1 MYYGAM
7 GRRPKIAG
15 AVQELMAARGRH
27 AWTLEELRQA
37 LAAKGIRADFSSV
50 FRATARLETEGALR
64 RVELDDGRTHV
75 EIRDEHHDHFR
86 CELCGEVLAVPC
98 EASGAAMRALED
110 ATGLEIHDHHLV
122 LTGVCRG
129 CRARSSDQLVLSAA
143 GAAS

>member
-1 MYYGAM
+1 
-7 GRRPKIAG
+7 
-15 AVQELMAARGRH
+15 MAARGRH
-27 AWTLEELRQA
+27 TWTLEELRQA

-50 FRATARLETEGALR
+50 FRAAARLETEGALR

-75 EIRDEHHDHFR
+75 EIQDEHHDHFR

-122 LTGVCRG
+122 LTGICQGCRG
-129 CRARSSDQLVLSAA
+129 GSSVQLVPSAA

>member
-1 MYYGAM
+1 MYDVVM

-50 FRATARLETEGALR
+50 FRAAARLETEGTLR

-86 CELCGEVLAVPC
+86 CERCGEVLAVPC

-110 ATGLEIHDHHLV
+110 ATGMEILDHHLV
-122 LTGVCRG
+122 LTGICQG
-129 CRARSSDQLVLSAA
+129 CRVGSSRQRVPSAA
-143 GAAS
+143 GAAP

>member
-1 MYYGAM
+1 
-7 GRRPKIAG
+7 
-15 AVQELMAARGRH
+15 MAARGLH
-27 AWTLEELRQA
+27 TWTLEELRQA

-75 EIRDEHHDHFR
+75 EIQDEHHDHFR

-110 ATGLEIHDHHLV
+110 ATGLKIHDHHLV
-122 LTGVCRG
+122 LTGICQACRG
-129 CRARSSDQLVLSAA
+129 GPSVQMVPSAA